1 MSKILKAVIERH
13 DENNFWIENTIK
25 GMTEEAAR
33 RFLSFKFLRETE
45 GGVKNDVVYVV
56 GTSEVFCDRAAR
68 EIESLG
74 GIPLIV
80 KGSAF
85 NSGSTA
91 SVAFDIDD
99 AVKRCLDYLK
109 QNGKSNILFYG
120 LNENTETDKFK
131 KDAFIE
137 NARKTGVNGSIRFC
151 NGTIHSEAENFV
163 SGEFGRGLY
172 DAILCANDTAALSL
186 LYAGITEKA
195 KVPEDLFL
203 IGMGNSYIG
212 KHCSVPLTTVD
223 FDYKLLGKYA
233 VKTGAFIKREKG
245 FTCVKTLLPCPIIVR
260 DSTANADFNAKSEI
274 KEFTPIEDYFGG
286 KATTEI
292 LSTETIMQTS
302 DETDRMIML
311 MLAGENTY
319 AAIAEK
325 VSLTERA
332 VSYRIDAIKK
342 KLGFNRVEDLREF
355 LKNIFYIR

>member
-1 MSKILKAVIERH
+1 MSKILKAVVERH
-13 DENNFWIENTIK
+13 DDNNFWIENTLK
-25 GMTEEAAR
+25 GMAAEAAR
-33 RFLSFKFLRETE
+33 RSLSFKFSYETE
-45 GGVKNDVVYVV
+45 TDVKNDVVYVV

-68 EIESLG
+68 EIKSLG

-80 KGSAF
+80 KGGTF

-91 SVAFDIDD
+91 SVAFDIEG
-99 AVKRCLDYLK
+99 AVRHCLDYLI
-109 QNGKSNILFYG
+109 QNGKTKILFYG
-120 LNENTETDKFK
+120 LNENSEADKFK
-131 KDAFIE
+131 KDAFTEYALKAGI
-137 NARKTGVNGSIRFC
+137 NRSIRFC

-163 SGEFGRGLY
+163 SDEFEHGLY

-223 FDYKLLGKYA
+223 FDYKLLGKHA
-233 VKTGAFIKREKG
+233 VKTGAFIKRESG

-260 DSTANADFNAKSEI
+260 DSTANADFNAKSEV
-274 KEFTPIEDYFGG
+274 KEFIPAEDYFGG

-292 LSTETIMQTS
+292 LATETIMQTS
-302 DETDRMIML
+302 DETDRTIML

>member
-1 MSKILKAVIERH
+1 MSKILKAVVERH
-13 DENNFWIENTIK
+13 DDNNFWIENTLK
-25 GMTEEAAR
+25 GMAAEAAR
-33 RFLSFKFLRETE
+33 RSLSFKFSYETE
-45 GGVKNDVVYVV
+45 TDVKNDVVYVV

-68 EIESLG
+68 EIKSLG

-80 KGSAF
+80 KGGTF

-91 SVAFDIDD
+91 SVAFDIEG
-99 AVKRCLDYLK
+99 AVRHCLDYLI
-109 QNGKSNILFYG
+109 QNGKTKILFYG
-120 LNENTETDKFK
+120 LNENSEADKFK
-131 KDAFIE
+131 KDAFTEYALKAGI
-137 NARKTGVNGSIRFC
+137 NRSIRFC

-163 SGEFGRGLY
+163 SDEFEHGLY

-223 FDYKLLGKYA
+223 FDYKLLGKHA
-233 VKTGAFIKREKG
+233 VKTGAFIKRESG

-260 DSTANADFNAKSEI
+260 DSTANADFNAKSEV
-274 KEFTPIEDYFGG
+274 KEFIPAEDYFGG

-292 LSTETIMQTS
+292 LATETIMQTS
-302 DETDRMIML
+302 DETDRTIML

-319 AAIAEK
+319 ATIAEK